1 MVLKPHNYLHAFLQ
15 LAYHIHAQLP
25 HNTCKP
31 VYMAY
36 DNSDVVN
43 WENMEKCTYN
53 TVRTCSENSIEIV
66 QEQYENTALE
76 KLKKKG
82 GEGGNIQTNNKADS
96 LLVSK
101 DKVEIGSVFE
111 SIKTK
116 NFTKYNIE

>member
-1 MVLKPHNYLHAFLQ
+1 MLVFSGITTCYLYNNRYKQSMVLGPIIIYMLFYNYH
-15 LAYHIHAQLP
+15 HSCT
-25 HNTCKP
+25 TCKP

-76 KLKKKG
+76 KLKKEKKG
-82 GEGGNIQTNNKADS
+82 KHPNKW
-96 LLVSK
+96 
-101 DKVEIGSVFE
+101 
-111 SIKTK
+111 
-116 NFTKYNIE
+116 

>member
-1 MVLKPHNYLHAFLQ
+1 MVLGPIIIYMLFYN
-15 LAYHIHAQLP
+15 YHIHAQLP

-31 VYMAY
+31 VYLAY

-76 KLKKKG
+76 KLKKERKG
-82 GEGGNIQTNNKADS
+82 KNPNKW
-96 LLVSK
+96 
-101 DKVEIGSVFE
+101 
-111 SIKTK
+111 
-116 NFTKYNIE
+116 